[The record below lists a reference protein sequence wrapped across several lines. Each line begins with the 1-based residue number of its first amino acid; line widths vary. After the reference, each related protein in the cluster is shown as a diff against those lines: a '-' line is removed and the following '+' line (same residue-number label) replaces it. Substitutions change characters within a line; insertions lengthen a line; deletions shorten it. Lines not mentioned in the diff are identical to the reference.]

1 MLFNSVVESRSGVTS
16 LPGDDKTRKHHVAR
30 SARWIRVCVLAGFF
44 VVQGAHPFLAQE
56 AQSDQ
61 PRLPAQQKS
70 ASYRDTLLRI
80 QQQIESGSLDAAR
93 AQIAEAFKAYP
104 ADGGLYNLLGIVEIQ
119 QGHPSEARRSFTAA
133 IHHDPRLTGAYL
145 NLSRMDME
153 TAATDPAARSEAL
166 RLTEKVLAAEP
177 ANDEANYQAATILA
191 WEQNY
196 QRSLEHL
203 QKLSAHARGQVGAQ
217 ALLCADSAGL
227 SHREETDRAVAA
239 LIANSDLTEQDANT
253 CIPPL
258 RAARRADLIDA
269 LLSATAA
276 RQALSPQGLRT
287 LGLAQ
292 EAQGKLDVA
301 RATLENAFS
310 ADPKSVVLLEDL
322 SRVAQAARDYKGALG
337 YIAHARDLEPD
348 NAHLAYEFGSIC
360 ARMGL
365 LGEARKANAEA
376 LKLDPENADYNLG
389 MGTIVS
395 FSSDPSQAIPYL
407 MKYQAKRP
415 QDPAGM
421 LILGEA
427 YYRGKDFESATAW
440 LKRAVPHA
448 STASEARFYLG
459 KIAHQ
464 ENRLDEA
471 IAELNQS
478 LALRPGQPEALAEL
492 GQIAVTR
499 REFSPAAEFFDRA
512 IKLDPDNYGANFG
525 LLQLYAR
532 TGDPRRDQ
540 QSKRFDEIKKQ
551 REEQNRETMR
561 SIEIRASGTQDPK
574 E

>member
-1 MLFNSVVESRSGVTS
+1 MLAAF
-16 LPGDDKTRKHHVAR
+16 L
-30 SARWIRVCVLAGFF
+30 
-44 VVQGAHPFLAQE
+44 VVQSTHPFLAQE
-56 AQSDQ
+56 GH
-61 PRLPAQQKS
+61 PAQQNRPTQQKT
-70 ASYRDTLLRI
+70 AAYRETLLRI

-104 ADGGLYNLLGIVEIQ
+104 ADGGLYNLLGVVQIQ
-119 QGHPSEARRSFTAA
+119 QGHQSEARQSFTAA
-133 IHHDPRLTGAYL
+133 IRRDPRLTGAYL
-145 NLSRMDME
+145 NLSRLDME

-177 ANDEANYQAATILA
+177 ANDEANYQVATILA

-217 ALLCADSAGL
+217 ALLCAASAGL
-227 SHREETDRAVAA
+227 AHREETDRAAAA
-239 LIANSDLTEQDANT
+239 LIANPDLTEQDANT
-253 CIPPL
+253 CLPAL
-258 RAARRADLIDA
+258 RTARRADLIDA
-269 LLSATAA
+269 LLSAAA
-276 RQALSPQGLRT
+276 TRQPLSPQGLRT

-292 EAQGKLDVA
+292 EAEGKLDVA
-301 RATLENAFS
+301 RATLENAFA
-310 ADPKSVVLLEDL
+310 ADPKTVVLLEDL
-322 SRVAQAARDYKGALG
+322 SRVAQAAGDFKGALG
-337 YIAHARDLEPD
+337 YVAHARDLEPD
-348 NAHLAYEFGSIC
+348 NAHLAYEFGTIC
-360 ARMGL
+360 AKMGL
-365 LGEARKANAEA
+365 LGEARKAIAEA

-389 MGTIVS
+389 MGTVVS

-421 LILGEA
+421 LVLGEA
-427 YYRGKDFESATAW
+427 YYRGKDFDSATIW

-448 STASEARFYLG
+448 STAADARFYLG

-464 ENRLDEA
+464 ENRLDQA

-499 REFSPAAEFFDRA
+499 REFSPAADYFDRA
-512 IKLDPDNYGANFG
+512 IKLDPGNYGANFG

-532 TGDPRRDQ
+532 TSDPRRDQ

-561 SIEIRASGTQDPK
+561 SIEIRASGSPDPK